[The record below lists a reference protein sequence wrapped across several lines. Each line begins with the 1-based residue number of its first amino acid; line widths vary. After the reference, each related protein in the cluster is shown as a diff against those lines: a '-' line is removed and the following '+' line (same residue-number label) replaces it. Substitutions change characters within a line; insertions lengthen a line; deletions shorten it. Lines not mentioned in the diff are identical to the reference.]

1 MGAQALSLDQKTAL
15 VIGAT
20 HPIGRAI
27 ALALADAGA
36 DVVVATL
43 LPTQRAQDAVRAC
56 AREIET
62 LRRKSSAQIIDTTNE
77 SDVDNVV
84 QHTVST
90 FGQLDIL
97 VNAHDVPFAKSVSEV
112 SLAEWRRVLD
122 IHITGVYLACRA
134 AAGPMLAQ
142 GKGRIINVVSLLSE
156 RGMANGS
163 AYCAAQGGMLNLT
176 RALATEWARSGVT
189 INALGVGWT
198 EGSAFV
204 ANEELKKQLERY
216 LPHKRLAQPQEVGG
230 AAVYLASDA
239 TGFITGQVLWIEGGA
254 LSHV

>member
-1 MGAQALSLDQKTAL
+1 MGAHALSLDQKTAL
-15 VIGAT
+15 VIGAANS
-20 HPIGRAI
+20 IGRAI
-27 ALALADAGA
+27 ALAVADAGA
-36 DVVVATL
+36 DVVVATM
-43 LPTQRAQDAVRAC
+43 LPTQREREAVNAC
-56 AREIET
+56 AREIQT
-62 LRRKSSAQIIDTTNE
+62 LGRKSSAQSIDTTNE
-77 SDVDNVV
+77 SDVHNVV

-90 FGQLDIL
+90 FGHLDIL
-97 VNAHDVPFAKSVSEV
+97 VNAHDLPFAKPVSEV
-112 SLAEWRRVLD
+112 SLIEWRRVLD
-122 IHITGVYLACRA
+122 VHVTGTYLACRA
-134 AAGPMLAQ
+134 AAGPLLAQ

-189 INALGVGWT
+189 VNALGVGWT
-198 EGSAFV
+198 EGSPFV

-216 LPHKRLAQPQEVGG
+216 LPHKRLAQPQEVAE